1 MSYPT
6 DRVILFDR
14 DMNPLPELSPDEVF
28 SRVRTEEI
36 NGEHSLVIMTTR
48 RLQEG
53 WRALTVDGTGKWR
66 EWVVT
71 EIDEEHTSGDHA
83 LGTYHF
89 VWSLQYDLTFS
100 YYHDTGYAVSIGLAT
115 DTTAI
120 EAAGH
125 VLTGVHGWTVGA
137 CDAADIAAGTG
148 CVFIRESAW
157 SKLSK
162 LVAIGGIEVDSEI
175 TVSPLY
181 GVTARQLCLHAH
193 LGVEDALR
201 RFDWSEDLESIKRT
215 PDPGPYYCRVVPL
228 GKGQQEYGDD
238 DETTFDYP
246 LDITEETGT
255 EQNPGPYWIQDDDAA
270 MAFRVKMLDGTYYY
284 PTVAVDYDEDDP
296 ELLLNA
302 AMEDLHNHTRP
313 GVTYE
318 ASVVQFAEAGMSVQG
333 LALGDEVQCVDLG
346 FDPEAPLRIQG
357 RVIKMEVDEL
367 SPETDTQLT
376 IGQLRTNMTD
386 VLVSLGQTLDQL
398 EAHNNNITAQMA
410 SMTTARYIDELLE
423 RINAEINATGGYSYL
438 VPGEGLITYD
448 VAVIDPI
455 TGATEGGGVAGQ
467 VVQIKGGSI
476 RIANQ
481 KKSNYGTIDDW
492 DFRSVF
498 TADGLNA
505 DLITAL
511 HVVSGY
517 IGDATNSNYWNLDTG
532 EFVLRFPYN
541 TSAGPS
547 ATSYAGTLVTKHGY
561 VSTTSETDYVNII
574 GGGWSGSTV
583 RYIPGF
589 KVSHGDL
596 ENPYIFLVPYGGN
609 YVSSGSYGKNAIVSS
624 HVLNIWS
631 CFEDPAG
638 RSRITLLPHQ
648 VDIKISDHQAQRWPA
663 SSYDN
668 EPQISIS
675 RSRILLRPYSST
687 ASAQDDYGSSYYYKL
702 TNTGHEFKGDI
713 TSKNNLTVNGNVAV
727 DGSIAN
733 SDFKTF
739 YHGIC
744 SEYICAGSLSDTSG
758 YNSLPA
764 NGTVLCKI
772 LEAGKSGTTNGTIEV
787 NGSLYVRGGTLHCSG
802 TVSSD
807 IKSRLVDT
815 ENYGDRLLFCY
826 ETPAPM
832 FGDLGSGTLDGDG
845 FAYVSI
851 DDVFAE
857 TAHTDYN
864 YQVFL
869 QKCGPGDL
877 WVAEKHPNYFV
888 VQGTPNLA
896 FDWEIKAHQVD
907 VENMRL
913 DSFKQYEA
921 PTEGMREN
929 SDMVNEAESKES
941 EDIPDTEKTA
951 ADIEDLYNDPIAE
964 LEQMYDEIRAA

>member
-28 SRVRTEEI
+28 SRVRTEEV

-89 VWSLQYDLTFS
+89 VWSLQYDLTLS
-100 YYHDTGYAVSIGLAT
+100 YFHDTGYAVSIGLAT

-120 EAAGH
+120 DAAGH
-125 VLTGVHGWTVGA
+125 VLTGVHGWTVGE
-137 CDAADIAAGTG
+137 CDAADIVAGTG

-162 LVAIGGIEVDSEI
+162 LVALGGIEVDSEI

-193 LGVEDALR
+193 LGLEEALR

-238 DETTFDYP
+238 RETQFDYP

-255 EQNPGPYWIQDDDAA
+255 KENPGPYWIQDDEAA
-270 MAFRVKMLDGTYYY
+270 MTFRIKMLDGTYYY
-284 PTVAVDYDEDDP
+284 PTVAVNYDEDDP

-302 AMEDLHNHTRP
+302 AMDDLHSHTRP

-318 ASVVQFAEAGMSVQG
+318 ASVMQFAEAGMSVQG

-386 VLVSLGQTLDQL
+386 VLVSLGETLDQL
-398 EAHNNNITAQMA
+398 EAHNDNITAQMA
-410 SMTTARYIDELLE
+410 SMTTARYIDELLD
-423 RINAEINATGGYSYL
+423 RINAEINATGGYSYI

-476 RIANQ
+476 RIANS

-505 DLITAL
+505 DLITAA
-511 HVVSGY
+511 HIISGY
-517 IGDATNSNYWNLDTG
+517 IGNATNTNYWNLDTG
-532 EFVLRFPYN
+532 EFLLRTIYMSDNQRDNIIESKMGNVQVASSSDYWKLTGYNNGDTVLPGFK
-541 TSAGPS
+541 
-547 ATSYAGTLVTKHGY
+547 TSYIRQWKSDLSETTLGY
-561 VSTTSETDYVNII
+561 VVILPYGDNIPTGSTTSYHWN
-574 GGGWSGSTV
+574 S
-583 RYIPGF
+583 
-589 KVSHGDL
+589 L
-596 ENPYIFLVPYGGN
+596 L
-609 YVSSGSYGKNAIVSS
+609 SS
-624 HVLNIWS
+624 HSLAIWAGW
-631 CFEDPAG
+631 EDPAG
-638 RSRITLLPHQ
+638 QSLIFMNPHKIDLSPNGDIGYGGSSDTTRITLGSNYAY
-648 VDIKISDHQAQRWPA
+648 IKA
-663 SSYDN
+663 
-668 EPQISIS
+668 PQIDIVGTNGEDDSIGLS
-675 RSRILLRPYSST
+675 GKATFSNAVKFNSSVTCSGTVTSNNVKATQDIDSST
-687 ASAQDDYGSSYYYKL
+687 ANISTIKASSITVGDY
-702 TNTGHEFKGDI
+702 
-713 TSKNNLTVNGNVAV
+713 NNRGFISVYGN
-727 DGSIAN
+727 
-733 SDFKTF
+733 
-739 YHGIC
+739 
-744 SEYICAGSLSDTSG
+744 LSVH
-758 YNSLPA
+758 Y
-764 NGTVLCKI
+764 
-772 LEAGKSGTTNGTIEV
+772 
-787 NGSLYVRGGTLHCSG
+787 GTLSCSG
-802 TVSSD
+802 TVSSS
-807 IKSRLVDT
+807 IKSRLINT

-857 TAHTDYN
+857 TARTDYN

-929 SDMVNEAESKES
+929 SDMVSEAERKES
-941 EDIPDTEKTA
+941 EDILDTEKAA

-964 LEQMYDEIRAA
+964 LERMYDEIRAA

>member
-28 SRVRTEEI
+28 SRVRTEEV
-36 NGEHSLVIMTTR
+36 NGEHSLVIVTTR

-89 VWSLQYDLTFS
+89 VWSLQYDLTLS
-100 YYHDTGYAVSIGLAT
+100 YFHDTGYAVSIGLAT

-120 EAAGH
+120 DAAGH
-125 VLTGVHGWTVGA
+125 VLTGVHGWTVGE
-137 CDAADIAAGTG
+137 CDAADIEAGTG

-162 LVAIGGIEVDSEI
+162 LVALGGIEVDSEI

-193 LGVEDALR
+193 LGLEEALR

-238 DETTFDYP
+238 RETQFDYP

-255 EQNPGPYWIQDDDAA
+255 EQNPGPYWIQDDEAA
-270 MAFRVKMLDGTYYY
+270 MTFRIKMLDGTYYY
-284 PTVAVDYDEDDP
+284 PTVAVSYDEDDP

-302 AMEDLHNHTRP
+302 AMDDLHSHTRP

-398 EAHNNNITAQMA
+398 EAHNDNITAQMA
-410 SMTTARYIDELLE
+410 SMTTARYIDELLD
-423 RINAEINATGGYSYL
+423 RINAEINATGGYSYI

-505 DLITAL
+505 DLITAA
-511 HVVSGY
+511 HIISGY
-517 IGDATNSNYWNLDTG
+517 IGNATNTNYWNLDTG
-532 EFVLRFPYN
+532 EFLLRTIYMSDN
-541 TSAGPS
+541 QR
-547 ATSYAGTLVTKHGY
+547 
-561 VSTTSETDYVNII
+561 DNII
-574 GGGWSGSTV
+574 ESKMGNVQVASSSDYWKLTGYNNGDTV
-583 RYIPGF
+583 LPGF
-589 KVSHGDL
+589 KTSYIRQLKSDL
-596 ENPYIFLVPYGGN
+596 SETALGYVVMLPYGN
-609 YVSSGSYGKNAIVSS
+609 NIPTGSITSYHWNSLLSS
-624 HVLNIWS
+624 HSLAIWAGW
-631 CFEDPAG
+631 EDPAG
-638 RSRITLLPHQ
+638 QSLIFMNPHKIDMSPNGDIRYGGSSDTTRITLGS
-648 VDIKISDHQAQRWPA
+648 DYAYIKA
-663 SSYDN
+663 
-668 EPQISIS
+668 PQIDIVGTNGEDDSIGLS
-675 RSRILLRPYSST
+675 GKATFDNAVKFNSSVTCSGTVTSNNVKATLNIDSST
-687 ASAQDDYGSSYYYKL
+687 ANIS
-702 TNTGHEFKGDI
+702 
-713 TSKNNLTVNGNVAV
+713 
-727 DGSIAN
+727 
-733 SDFKTF
+733 
-739 YHGIC
+739 
-744 SEYICAGSLSDTSG
+744 
-758 YNSLPA
+758 
-764 NGTVLCKI
+764 
-772 LEAGKSGTTNGTIEV
+772 TIEASSITV
-787 NGSLYVRGGTLHCSG
+787 GDYNNRGFISVYGNLSVYYGTLSCSG
-802 TVSSD
+802 TVSSN
-807 IKSRLVDT
+807 IKSRLIDT

-929 SDMVNEAESKES
+929 SDMVSEAERRES
-941 EDIPDTEKTA
+941 EDILDTERAA

-964 LEQMYDEIRAA
+964 LERMYDEIRAA